1 MQNQLKRREFITVI
15 GSAAAWPLAAR
26 AQQPVP
32 VIGFLGVNSPEPL
45 MGAISVFRRELAAAG
60 YIEGQNILIDYR
72 FAQGRYDRLP
82 GLAADLVRRQ
92 VSVIVTGV
100 TSQVA
105 LAAKSAS
112 STIPIVFGVSED
124 PTKLGLVASL
134 ARPGGNATGVNILIS
149 ELGAKQLGLLRELVP
164 TVTRVSLLLNPTNSN
179 HEPITKDV
187 IGAASTMGLQIE
199 VLHARDREEIESAFA
214 SLKRNRAEAL
224 LVGAD
229 ALFFNRRIQ
238 IVTLTTRLGI
248 PAIYNLREYAEAGGL
263 MSYGT
268 NLGDAYR
275 QLGIYTSRI
284 LNGAKPADLP
294 VVQSTTFELVINL
307 PTAKALEITVPPML
321 IARADEVIE

>member
-1 MQNQLKRREFITVI
+1 VKRRAFITLL
-15 GSAAAWPLAAR
+15 GGGMAAWPLAAR

-45 MGAISVFRRELAAAG
+45 ASAISVFRRELAAAG
-60 YIEGQNILIDYR
+60 YIEGQNMLIDYR

-105 LAAKSAS
+105 LAAKNAS

-164 TVTRVSLLLNPTNSN
+164 TVARVSLLLNPTNSN
-179 HEPITKDV
+179 HGPITKDV
-187 IGAASTMGLQIE
+187 IGAASTMGLEIE

-214 SLKRNRAEAL
+214 FLKRNKAEAL
-224 LVGAD
+224 LVGPD
-229 ALFFNRRIQ
+229 ALFFNRRVQ
-238 IVTLTTRLGI
+238 VVTLTTRLGI

-294 VVQSTTFELVINL
+294 VVQSTAFELVINL